1 MSSHHFVK
9 EDQEPALLIL
19 NAKAISF
26 EKVQELLEWSPTV
39 IVSEEVVEEVIGW
52 GIKIDIVLCE
62 EAKTTS
68 LKESLIDQAPI
79 RFISYRSEREALST
93 AYYFLTASKY
103 KAVNILVS
111 ELTQFDFIQTFVG
124 MDVEVFYEDNRWVY
138 IHSKKFEKW
147 VSEGTQFFIYPK
159 LSAVQLKK
167 AGLSE
172 EMKSVK
178 DGSVSIEGD
187 EAFWLGENL
196 QED

>member
-19 NAKAISF
+19 NAKVISF

-39 IVSEEVVEEVIGW
+39 IVSEEVVEEVTGW

-62 EAKTTS
+62 EVKIIS
-68 LKESLIDQAPI
+68 LKESLIDQSPI
-79 RFISYRSEREALST
+79 RFISYHNQREILST

-103 KAVNILVS
+103 KAVNILIKDR
-111 ELTQFDFIQTFVG
+111 TQFDFIQTFVG
-124 MDVEVFYEDNRWVY
+124 MNVEVFYEGKRWVY

-147 VSEGTQFFIYPK
+147 VSEGTQFSIYPK
-159 LSAVQLKK
+159 LPTVQLKK
-167 AGLSE
+167 VGLSE

-178 DGSVSIEGD
+178 DSMISIEANG
-187 EAFWLGENL
+187 AFWLGENL
-196 QED
+196 

>member
-39 IVSEEVVEEVIGW
+39 IVSDGVLKEVIGW

-62 EAKTTS
+62 EAKTIF

-79 RFISYRSEREALST
+79 RFISYHNKSEILST
-93 AYYFLTASKY
+93 AYYFLAASKY
-103 KAVNILVS
+103 KAVNILIN
-111 ELTQFDFIQTFVG
+111 EPTQLDFIQTFVG
-124 MDVEVFYEDNRWVY
+124 MDVEVFYDNKRWVY

-147 VSEGTQFFIYPK
+147 VAEGTQFFTYSK
-159 LSAVQLKK
+159 LPVVQFKQI
-167 AGLSE
+167 GLSE
-172 EMKSVK
+172 EMKCVK
-178 DGSVSIEGD
+178 DGMVSIEID
-187 EAFWLGENL
+187 ESFWLGENL
-196 QED
+196 

>member
-19 NAKAISF
+19 SAKAISF

-62 EAKTTS
+62 EAKIIP

-79 RFISYRSEREALST
+79 RFITYHNENEVLST
-93 AYYFLTASKY
+93 AYYFLTTSKY
-103 KAVNILVS
+103 KAVNILINDPT
-111 ELTQFDFIQTFVG
+111 EFDFIQTFAG
-124 MDVEVFYEDNRWVY
+124 MNVEIFYESKRWVH

-147 VSEGTQFFIYPK
+147 VAKSTQFYIYPK
-159 LSAVQLKK
+159 TTDFSINATELNEDLKC
-167 AGLSE
+167 LQ
-172 EMKSVK
+172 
-178 DGSVSIEGD
+178 DGIVSIEG
-187 EAFWLGENL
+187 EAAFWLGESL
-196 QED
+196 ES